1 MIFPLRLSL
10 TTRSLW
16 LAAMML
22 LGMVSGCATRPAYP
36 PQVPAESSAGRS
48 LFDDWQIRTTQYHSL
63 QGIAKVRVQ
72 TPERT
77 ITGTQV
83 ILAEDPGRLRA
94 ETLSP
99 FGTPLLVMA
108 ANETE
113 FAVLV
118 PGDNRFYRG
127 WSTPENLSRFTR
139 LPLHLADLVSILL
152 SKPPLIAHD
161 RLEAVQVPEGG
172 WLIIL
177 ESGRRR
183 QELRFDAAQH
193 LTMVQY
199 LSDAKLQLRLDYGEF
214 AGPPLSLPQRIELE
228 LPQQQI
234 QAALIFKELEMNR
247 QILPD
252 TFTLIAPADATVTL
266 LDESPSGQDPFA
278 TENR

>member
-1 MIFPLRLSL
+1 MTFPLRLPL
-10 TTRSLW
+10 TTWAFW

-22 LGMVSGCATRPAYP
+22 LGIVSGCATRPTYQQ
-36 PQVPAESSAGRS
+36 QVPAESSAGRS
-48 LFDDWQIRTTQYHSL
+48 LFDDWQTRRTQYHSL
-63 QGIAKVRVQ
+63 QGVAKVRVQ

-77 ITGTQV
+77 INGTQV
-83 ILAEDPGRLRA
+83 ILAEEPGRLRA

-99 FGTPLLVMA
+99 FGTPLLVMV

-118 PGDNRFYRG
+118 PGDNHFYRG

-161 RLEAVQVPEGG
+161 RLEAVQTTEGG

-177 ESGRRR
+177 ESGQRR

-199 LSDAKLQLRLDYGEF
+199 LSDAKLQLRLVYGEF
-214 AGPPLSLPQRIELE
+214 DGDALSSPHRIELQ

-252 TFTLIAPADATVTL
+252 AFTLVAPANATVTL
-266 LDESPSGQDPFA
+266 LDEPPVVQDPLPA
-278 TENR
+278 ENR